1 MKKIS
6 SKNRFLDLD
15 SFKQII
21 FNFFDNSS
29 IVATQKLTKEPSRF
43 LFKILY
49 AFGSLVTTAFFCRAI
64 WTGTATFFEYEVDTV
79 VSSEKIFSKV
89 QFPTVTVCI
98 LQICGFSDY
107 DFDKYLDIYKTNENL
122 KFNEKKDAEIENK
135 LRKNRTKTS
144 YFLTREVFLREY
156 NDSELVR
163 ILTRN
168 RTSISYA
175 PYQQLVRCSLSGNFC
190 FVSSQFEYHLK
201 E

>member
-1 MKKIS
+1 MISRKK
-6 SKNRFLDLD
+6 RAWDLN
-15 SFKQII
+15 SFKRII
-21 FNFFDNSS
+21 FEFCDNTT
-29 IVATQKLTKEPSRF
+29 IVAIQKLTKVPSRF
-43 LFKILY
+43 LFKVIY
-49 AFGSLVTTAFFCRAI
+49 AIGSLISTALFCRAI

-79 VSSEKIFSKV
+79 VSSENILSKV

-107 DFDKYLDIYKTNENL
+107 DFDKYLDIYKTNEML
-122 KFNEKKDAEIENK
+122 KFNENKDAEIENK

-144 YFLTREVFLREY
+144 YFLAREVFLREY

-175 PYQQLVRCSLSGNFC
+175 PYQQLVRCSLSGYFFC
-190 FVSSQFEYHLK
+190 LVSLQLK
-201 E
+201 YYFLE